1 MSEILGN
8 TLKDKQEELIKILG
22 FDYDTFRN
30 TANFEQG
37 GADSFS
43 KLTPKEAKLSVMKI
57 LQLSKFDLLEKKC
70 REVYKQL
77 FEKGTRLKAQIEFMD
92 ANMDWKEED
101 VTPLLEREKQLV
113 EESRSIEEQLTG
125 IEGQRELYYKV
136 ENLQKTVEDFEG
148 LSLCPTCKQHVGD
161 THKENVLKQH
171 KEVLTAL
178 KTNLDYNI
186 INKERLIRTSYSK
199 LIAEIAEIRNSIK
212 NINSKKEKLIALQAD
227 KDKYSK
233 ELEVVKSELSIY
245 KKLVEAFGKNGIP
258 AFIINN
264 TAPEIE
270 RICNDLL
277 RELNVG
283 FQVKIDTQK
292 TLKSGEVSDTL
303 DINIVSGKFVRAY
316 YLFSGGEKFL
326 IDLALRVALSVILLR
341 RKGCNNSTL
350 IIDEGMGSL
359 DGVNSLKVVE
369 LIKLVQEKY
378 GFQKVLMVTH
388 ILNIQD
394 LIENK
399 IEVEKKLTPEE
410 HSIVLSYNKIE
421 ENKL

>member
-57 LQLSKFDLLEKKC
+57 LQLSRFDLLEKRC
-70 REVYKQL
+70 REIYKQL
-77 FEKGTRLKAQIEFMD
+77 FEKGTRLKNQIEFID
-92 ANMDWKEED
+92 TNTDWKEED
-101 VTPLLEREKQLV
+101 IEPLIRKEAQLV
-113 EESRSIEEQLTG
+113 EQSRSIEIQLKE
-125 IEGQRELYYKV
+125 IENQRDLYYQV
-136 ENLQKTVEDFEG
+136 ENLQKTIQGFET
-148 LSLCPTCKQHVGD
+148 LDMCPTCKQRVGEN
-161 THKENVLKQH
+161 HKDNILKQNR
-171 KEVLTAL
+171 EVLETL
-178 KTNLDYNI
+178 KIGLNYSI
-186 INKERLIRTSYSK
+186 INKENIIRTSYNA

-212 NINSKKEKLIALQAD
+212 NTNDKKKRLNEILAD
-227 KDKYSK
+227 KDKYAK
-233 ELEVVKSELSIY
+233 ELEIVKSELNIY
-245 KKLVEAFGKNGIP
+245 KTLIEAFGKNGIP
-258 AFIINN
+258 AFIIDN

-270 RICNDLL
+270 RISNDLL
-277 RELNVG
+277 KELNVG
-283 FQVKIDTQK
+283 FQIRIDTRK
-292 TLKSGEVSDTL
+292 TLKSGETSDTL
-303 DINIVSGKFVRAY
+303 DINIINGKFIRPY
-316 YLFSGGEKFL
+316 YLFSGGERFL

-369 LIKLVQEKY
+369 LVKLVQEKY
-378 GFQKVLMVTH
+378 GFQKILMVTH
-388 ILNIQD
+388 VLNIQD

-399 IEVEKKLTPEE
+399 IEIEKKLTPEE

-421 ENKL
+421 EE